1 MNRLTAEAAQVIIFH
16 AGTKLNETSMQ
27 DADFCE
33 SLAPRLMNRAMKM
46 RKRNCVPTNR
56 FVDEFYDGA
65 SAPEIRPRPKRHSPP
80 RPLVQAALYL
90 DNIVDEPLP
99 EAAAPPPPKSIAEA
113 LRLPPAPMLPAQ
125 AALSALRVPNSLMQ
139 PKPVMPEAPLLPPV
153 PIEAQ
158 KPVAK
163 QCRRASAPAPKRAE
177 CAMAVDAA
185 PVAPVAPVILP
196 PPRSS
201 LTCVDDIIVPDTTY
215 ETRVALGAVIG
226 DRFEKLP
233 DSMVHELIRW
243 VGKQDRIGTTSEGEI
258 TLDLALFSH
267 AEFVDFVQY
276 INKLWRRHLS
286 STRA

>member
-1 MNRLTAEAAQVIIFH
+1 M
-16 AGTKLNETSMQ
+16 
-27 DADFCE
+27 
-33 SLAPRLMNRAMKM
+33 
-46 RKRNCVPTNR
+46 
-56 FVDEFYDGA
+56 
-65 SAPEIRPRPKRHSPP
+65 
-80 RPLVQAALYL
+80 
-90 DNIVDEPLP
+90 
-99 EAAAPPPPKSIAEA
+99 PPKSIAEA

-139 PKPVMPEAPLLPPV
+139 PKPVTEALHMPEAPLLPPA
-153 PIEAQ
+153 PIEAC

-163 QCRRASAPAPKRAE
+163 QCRRAAPNRAE

-233 DSMVHELIRW
+233 DSMIHELIRW
-243 VGKQDRIGTTSEGEI
+243 VGKQDLISTTAENEI
-258 TLDLALFSH
+258 ALDLALFSD